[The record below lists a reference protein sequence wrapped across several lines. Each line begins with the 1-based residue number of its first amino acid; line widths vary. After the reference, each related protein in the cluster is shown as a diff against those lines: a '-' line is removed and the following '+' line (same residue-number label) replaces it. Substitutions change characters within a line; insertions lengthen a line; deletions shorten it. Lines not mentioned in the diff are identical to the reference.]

1 MTVDFV
7 GGQQNARQFTE
18 LNFCFLFGPTGTRN
32 RVHVHRKVGMHAYVS
47 GSYTQ
52 NEVTSPMFFVHVSE
66 FKQAR
71 HLMIKIST
79 LYMQPW

>member
-1 MTVDFV
+1 M
-7 GGQQNARQFTE
+7 QANS
-18 LNFCFLFGPTGTRN
+18 LNSISAFYLDPGTRN
-32 RVHVHRKVGMHAYVS
+32 RIHVHRTVGMHAYVS

-71 HLMIKIST
+71 HFMIKIST